1 MEERRA
7 IFGNPPVWDSIFKTY
22 ESAFLAIEDLR
33 AIAADLIAATD
44 SKQELVQVQTALTK
58 LCSESMLDVLL
69 LVGNNRGAGA
79 MKIARGM
86 FEISIISEYLEKN
99 PSEVHDYLQFGSV
112 EALRHMQ
119 TVEKYFPGRVSPE
132 LMKQAEAEYDQ
143 NKQKFTNAKGS
154 VQRRWTSKSL
164 KQMAEEVGRLNLYE
178 MAYGPA
184 SELHHM
190 PFTGIIAHELNWS
203 KEALYIAHGAL
214 LATTASLF
222 NVNHDVCAELKNRMQ
237 KAIGEF
243 KYSQS
248 NHSESPKNNS

>member
-7 IFGNPPVWDSIFKTY
+7 IFGNPAVWDSIFKTY
-22 ESAFLAIEDLR
+22 ESAFLAIGDLR
-33 AIAADLIAATD
+33 AIAADLIAATRD
-44 SKQELVQVQTALTK
+44 SKQELVQVQSALTQ
-58 LCSESMLDVLL
+58 LCSESMVDVLF
-69 LVGNNRGAGA
+69 LVGNKRGAGA

-86 FEISIISEYLEKN
+86 FEISVISEYLEKN

-119 TVEKYFPGRVSPE
+119 TVEKYSPSRVSPE

-143 NKQKFTNAKGS
+143 MKQKFTNAKGS

-164 KQMAEEVGRLNLYE
+164 KQMAEEVGWLNLYE

-203 KEALYIAHGAL
+203 KAALYTAHGAL
-214 LATTASLF
+214 MGTTLSLF
-222 NVNHDVCAELKNRMQ
+222 KLNHDVGAELKNRMK
-237 KAIGEF
+237 KAIADF
-243 KYSQS
+243 KYTQKQ
-248 NHSESPKNNS
+248 PQ